1 MLRLEKI
8 ELRGFKSFC
17 DPTELVFPNAITAI
31 VGPNGCGKSNIADA
45 IAWVLG
51 EQSARVLRGTRM
63 EDVIFQGTRT
73 RPPLGMA
80 EVTLTL
86 VATQEI
92 RLRSEEE
99 GEDGALDEDARE
111 AARRS
116 WPVEVIPTGAV
127 VTVARRLYRSGES
140 EYMIDGQPVRLRDI
154 YDLFAG
160 TGLGPGHYALIGQ
173 DRVTAVIQAK
183 PSERRAVIEEAAG
196 ITRLKLRERSAE
208 VRLESARQNLAR
220 LNDVIAEIER
230 QVGALKRQAARARRY
245 RRLREE
251 ARALLRRLFRLD
263 YRRLESA
270 LAAVNEQI
278 AAVEQAC
285 AELMAERV
293 ALEAEHRQLVQGERD
308 GETRLA
314 SARERVAQIE
324 IELERVRG
332 QRHHCASQLEDLAMR
347 ERALQ
352 REEEEATPRLALI
365 STELARLSGEL
376 ERLLSEIAAHEEE
389 IRAEERQYEQH
400 LAEMSAREQQIEQ
413 MRALYVEA
421 IGSVAQWRNAG
432 QQLLEGIRRLEAQLR
447 RLETERERV
456 AAREAHL
463 VAERER
469 LLQEL
474 EAQRRH
480 LEALRAEHAAMTHRL
495 EQARQEEAGMRA
507 ARVEIEKA
515 AIAVENRLA
524 SLVELDERRA
534 YASRAVHHL
543 FETSRQ
549 DGHLRLMGT
558 LADVLRVAPED
569 ERMVE
574 GFLGERLHAIL
585 VPSWE
590 DARSALALLESAQA
604 GRAHFLVIG
613 DGAPSGEE
621 EPSDGQGGRDEEAGG
636 QGFLS
641 ALGTTPAVVR
651 ALARAFPEWERVEI
665 ARDLE
670 AAIRQ
675 SVEDPKRIFLTRR
688 GEWVRGGALLVGGG
702 GGEQPVSVLAVKR
715 EIRELRARREE
726 LAEQLNAVRQK
737 QEECERAVHTWL
749 HESERVE
756 RALQEQERARRESE
770 KHLSEI
776 EQDLAR
782 VRQHVAVIAFEHS
795 ESERERARL
804 EQEYAHALAEQERAA
819 ERLRALEAEQ
829 QAQHAA
835 LAEQR
840 RMCDAS
846 AERGAALRIQLAAKA
861 EKRQALHAQV
871 RRLEQEQQMV
881 RRRLDAV
888 RVEQERLRHEQQRC
902 REQYHALE
910 HRERELEA
918 ARQQA
923 EADVHRAA
931 EELNRARVT
940 VDSLSA
946 RLEDLRRR
954 ESELRERLRQHEV
967 ERAELLAEMRH
978 VSERCWAELG
988 ERLEDVLAASDEE
1001 EDANALPPYPE
1012 SRGASEMSSSEE
1024 RGDGDP
1030 QAVRARLE
1038 EVQQK
1043 IEELG
1048 PVNLMALEEL
1058 SEVEQRLAFLRA
1070 QREDVERSI
1079 ATTEEALREIR
1090 RRARQRFLAAFDAIN
1105 AHFEDVFRELFGGG
1119 RGQMLLLDPENVLES
1134 GVEIL
1139 AQPPG
1144 KRLQNLH
1151 LLSGGEKALTALAL
1165 LLAIFRYRPSPFC
1178 VLDEVDAPLDDMNVV
1193 RFSRQVVQMSQRTQ
1207 FILITHNKA
1216 TMEVADVLYGV
1227 TMEEPGVS
1235 KVVSVRLQ

>member
-17 DPTELVFPNAITAI
+17 DPTELVFPDAITAI

-51 EQSARVLRGTRM
+51 EQSARLLRGTRM

-86 VATQEI
+86 VATEEI
-92 RLRSEEE
+92 RLRSEE
-99 GEDGALDEDARE
+99 GEEESSDEDASRSV
-111 AARRS
+111 RRS
-116 WPVEVIPTGAV
+116 WPVETIPAGAV

-173 DRVTAVIQAK
+173 DRVTALIHAK

-230 QVGALKRQAARARRY
+230 QVGTLKRQAARARRY

-251 ARALLRRLFRLD
+251 GRALLRRLFRLE
-263 YRRLESA
+263 YRRVESA
-270 LAAVNEQI
+270 LAAVNERI
-278 AAVEQAC
+278 AALEQAC
-285 AELMAERV
+285 AELTAKRA
-293 ALEAEHRQLVQGERD
+293 ALEAEHRQFVHEERAR
-308 GETRLA
+308 EARIA
-314 SARERVAQIE
+314 SAREHLTRIE

-332 QRHHCASQLEDLAMR
+332 QRHHCASQLEDIATR
-347 ERALQ
+347 EHALQ
-352 REEEEATPRLALI
+352 REEEEVISRLALI
-365 STELARLSGEL
+365 STELARLSSEL
-376 ERLLSEIAAHEEE
+376 ERLLGEIAAHEEG

-400 LAEMSAREQQIEQ
+400 LAEVSAREQRIEQ

-421 IGSVAQWRNAG
+421 IGSVAHWRNAG
-432 QQLLEGIRRLEAQLR
+432 QQLLEGLRRLEAQLR
-447 RLETERERV
+447 RLATERER
-456 AAREAHL
+456 ATAQEAYL
-463 VAERER
+463 LAERER

-474 EAQRRH
+474 DAQHRQ
-480 LEALRAEHAAMTHRL
+480 LEALHAERDAVAHRL
-495 EQARQEEAGMRA
+495 EQARQEDARTRA
-507 ARVEIEKA
+507 TGGEIEKA

-524 SLVELDERRA
+524 SLVELDERQA
-534 YASRAVHHL
+534 HASPAVQQL
-543 FETSRQ
+543 FELSRR

-558 LADVLRVAPED
+558 LADVLRVAPDD

-585 VPSWE
+585 VPSLE

-604 GRAHFLVIG
+604 GRAHFLVIENG
-613 DGAPSGEE
+613 SSPEEGEPTDGEKGVDERAEC
-621 EPSDGQGGRDEEAGG
+621 RD
-636 QGFLS
+636 FLS
-641 ALGTTPAVVR
+641 ALGTAPSVVR
-651 ALARAFPEWERVEI
+651 ALARAFPECEWVEI

-670 AAIRQ
+670 SAIQR
-675 SVEDPKRIFLTRR
+675 SAEDPKRVFLTRR
-688 GEWVRGGALLVGGG
+688 GEWVRGGTLLVGGG
-702 GGEQPVSVLAVKR
+702 GGEQPTGILTVKR

-726 LAEQLNAVRQK
+726 LAEQLDAVRRK
-737 QEECERAVHTWL
+737 QEECERAVQAWL
-749 HESERVE
+749 QESARLEA
-756 RALQEQERARRESE
+756 ALQEHERARLESE
-770 KHLSEI
+770 GRLSEV
-776 EQDLAR
+776 ERDLAR
-782 VRQHVAVIAFEHS
+782 VRQHLAVIAFEHS
-795 ESERERARL
+795 EIEREQARL
-804 EQEYAHALAEQERAA
+804 EQEYTRALAEQERAA

-846 AERGAALRIQLAAKA
+846 AERGAALRIQLAAKT
-861 EKRQALHAQV
+861 EKRQVLHAQV
-871 RRLEQEQQMV
+871 RRLEQERQAAL
-881 RRRLDAV
+881 RRLDAV
-888 RVEQERLRHEQQRC
+888 RSERERLRHEQQRC
-902 REQYHALE
+902 REQYQALE
-910 HRERELEA
+910 QRERELEA

-923 EADVHRAA
+923 EADVHRST
-931 EELNRARVT
+931 EELSRAHMT

-954 ESELRERLRQHEV
+954 ESELRERLRQDEI
-967 ERAELLAEMRH
+967 ERAELFAAMRH
-978 VSERCWAELG
+978 VSESCWTELG
-988 ERLEDVLAASDEE
+988 ERLEDVIAASDEA
-1001 EDANALPPYPE
+1001 EDVGAPE
-1012 SRGASEMSSSEE
+1012 SWGASDAISSEE
-1024 RGDGDP
+1024 RRDEDP
-1030 QAVRARLE
+1030 QFVRARLD
-1038 EVQQK
+1038 EVRRK

-1058 SEVEQRLAFLRA
+1058 SDVEQRLAFLRA

-1090 RRARQRFLAAFDAIN
+1090 RRARHRFLAAFDAIN

-1134 GVEIL
+1134 GIEIL

-1144 KRLQNLH
+1144 KRLQNIH

-1178 VLDEVDAPLDDMNVV
+1178 VLDEVDAPLDDMNIA
-1193 RFSRQVVQMSQRTQ
+1193 RFSRQIVQMSQHTQ
-1207 FILITHNKA
+1207 FILITHNKG

>member
-17 DPTELVFPNAITAI
+17 DPTELVFPDAITAI

-51 EQSARVLRGTRM
+51 EQSARLLRGTRM

-80 EVTLTL
+80 EVILTL

-99 GEDGALDEDARE
+99 GEEGALDEDARQ

-116 WPVEVIPTGAV
+116 WPVEVIPAGAV

-173 DRVTAVIQAK
+173 DRVTALIHAK

-196 ITRLKLRERSAE
+196 ITRLKLREHSAE
-208 VRLESARQNLAR
+208 IRLESARQNLAR

-230 QVGALKRQAARARRY
+230 QVGTLKRQAARARRY

-251 ARALLRRLFRLD
+251 GRALLRRLFRLE
-263 YRRLESA
+263 YRRVESA
-270 LAAVNEQI
+270 LAAVSERI
-278 AAVEQAC
+278 GALERAC
-285 AELMAERV
+285 AELTAERA
-293 ALEAEHRQLVQGERD
+293 ALEARHRQFVQGERAC
-308 GETRLA
+308 EAHIA
-314 SARERVAQIE
+314 SAREHLAQVE

-332 QRHHCASQLEDLAMR
+332 QRQHCTSQLDDIAMR

-352 REEEEATPRLALI
+352 SEEEEVTPRLALI
-365 STELARLSGEL
+365 SAELSRLSGEL
-376 ERLLSEIAAHEEE
+376 ERILGEIAEHEEE
-389 IRAEERQYEQH
+389 IRAEERRYEQY
-400 LAEMSAREQQIEQ
+400 LAEVSAREQRIEQ

-421 IGSVAQWRNAG
+421 IGSVAHWRNAG
-432 QQLLEGIRRLEAQLR
+432 QQLLEGMRRLEAQLR
-447 RLETERERV
+447 RLETERER
-456 AAREAHL
+456 AAAQEAYL
-463 VAERER
+463 LAERDR

-474 EAQRRH
+474 DAQRHH
-480 LEALRAEHAAMTHRL
+480 LEALSAERDAVAHRL
-495 EQARQEEAGMRA
+495 EQARQEDARMRA
-507 ARVEIEKA
+507 IGVEIEKA

-524 SLVELDERRA
+524 SLVELDERQA
-534 YASRAVHHL
+534 HASQAVQQL
-543 FETSRQ
+543 FEMSRR

-558 LADVLRVAPED
+558 LADALCVAPED

-585 VPSWE
+585 VPSLE
-590 DARSALALLESAQA
+590 DARSALALLESAQV
-604 GRAHFLVIG
+604 GPAHFLVIEN
-613 DGAPSGEE
+613 GASPEE
-621 EPSDGQGGRDEEAGG
+621 ESTDGQERLDEGAECRD
-636 QGFLS
+636 FLS

-651 ALARAFPEWERVEI
+651 ALARAFPECEQVEI

-675 SVEDPKRIFLTRR
+675 SAEDPKRVFLTRQ

-702 GGEQPVSVLAVKR
+702 RGEHPMGILAVKR
-715 EIRELRARREE
+715 EIRKLRARREE
-726 LAEQLNAVRQK
+726 LAEQLDAVRRK
-737 QEECERAVHTWL
+737 QEECERAVQAWL
-749 HESERVE
+749 QESARLEA
-756 RALQEQERARRESE
+756 ALQEHERVRLESE
-770 KHLSEI
+770 GRLSEV
-776 EQDLAR
+776 ERDLAR
-782 VRQHVAVIAFEHS
+782 VRQHLSVIAFEHS
-795 ESERERARL
+795 EIERERARL
-804 EQEYAHALAEQERAA
+804 EQEYTRAVAEQERAA

-829 QAQHAA
+829 QAQRAA

-871 RRLEQEQQMV
+871 RRLEQEQQAV
-881 RRRLDAV
+881 LRRLEAV
-888 RVEQERLRHEQQRC
+888 RSERERLRHEQQRC
-902 REQYHALE
+902 LKQYQALE
-910 HRERELEA
+910 QRERELEA

-923 EADVHRAA
+923 EADVHRSA
-931 EELNRARVT
+931 EELSNAHMT

-954 ESELRERLRQHEV
+954 ESELRERLRQDEV
-967 ERAELLAEMRH
+967 ERAELLARLHH
-978 VSERCWAELG
+978 VSESCWTELG
-988 ERLEDVLAASDEE
+988 ERVEEVLAASEYGE
-1001 EDANALPPYPE
+1001 TSSALP
-1012 SRGASEMSSSEE
+1012 SREAVSSEE
-1024 RGDGDP
+1024 QGDEDP
-1030 QAVRARLE
+1030 QAVRARLD
-1038 EVQQK
+1038 EVRRK
-1043 IEELG
+1043 IDELG

-1058 SEVEQRLAFLRA
+1058 SEVEQRLVFLRA

-1090 RRARQRFLAAFDAIN
+1090 RRARHRFLAAFDAIN

-1134 GVEIL
+1134 GIEIL

-1144 KRLQNLH
+1144 KRLQNIH

-1178 VLDEVDAPLDDMNVV
+1178 VLDEVDAPLDDMNIA
-1193 RFSRQVVQMSQRTQ
+1193 RFSRQIVQMSQHTQ
-1207 FILITHNKA
+1207 FILITHNKG